1 MVQFFLSSHGHLA
14 SGLKSSIGVLLGGCD
29 RLTVFDAYV
38 DERALEDA
46 LNAFYQKVGRDDQVI
61 LLSDMYGGSV
71 NSIMYTFLNR
81 PNTTL
86 IAGVNLALVIGL
98 VIQDRELTREE
109 IEDVVRQSREA
120 IQIVE
125 LDNAEQSEG
134 DKDLFW
140 RTWF

>member
-1 MVQFFLSSHGHLA
+1 MVKFFLSSHGHLA
-14 SGLKSSIGVLLGGCD
+14 SGIKSSIDILLGNSD

-38 DERALEDA
+38 DEKSLEEE
-46 LNAFYQKVGRDDQVI
+46 LNAFYRGVAPEDQVI
-61 LLSDMYGGSV
+61 LMSDMYGGSV

-134 DKDLFW
+134 DEDLF
-140 RTWF
+140 